1 MLQKLRI
8 SEYINRLIAAN
19 GKIKLADAVARNYF
33 QHNPSFLYTMYISD
47 IIDILNS
54 RCGRTYP
61 EQLCVC
67 LRIVVSN
74 TYSVVFLFCLS
85 LSMLQFF
92 WIVQFWLSLWY
103 SPTFI
108 CWHTGRMQ
116 QWSYSNGCWNVA
128 CDRYEG
134 TSIFN

>member
-19 GKIKLADAVARNYF
+19 GKIKLADAVALKLF
-33 QHNPSFLYTMYISD
+33 PTQPLFSLHHVHSD

-74 TYSVVFLFCLS
+74 TYFVVFLFCLS
-85 LSMLQFF
+85 LSMLPVFLDYPILIAPSVF
-92 WIVQFWLSLWY
+92 SNVYLLTYWKNATMKLF
-103 SPTFI
+103 
-108 CWHTGRMQ
+108 
-116 QWSYSNGCWNVA
+116 QWMMKCSM
-128 CDRYEG
+128 
-134 TSIFN
+134 

>member
-74 TYSVVFLFCLS
+74 TYCVVFLFCLS
-85 LSMLQFF
+85 LSMLPVFLDYPILIAPSVF
-92 WIVQFWLSLWY
+92 SNVYLLTYWKNATMKLF
-103 SPTFI
+103 
-108 CWHTGRMQ
+108 
-116 QWSYSNGCWNVA
+116 QWMMKCSM
-128 CDRYEG
+128 
-134 TSIFN
+134 